1 MVLVINRETCLLC
14 KTDYGVGAGLNVQR
28 LLLHWSL
35 WAIDFQKKKKTLP
48 TFSKVLAMEKFK
60 TRTSDFC
67 HKVKKGT
74 NSTKRLC
81 LMFNSLWKQHSSDTP
96 VLFQK
101 IPSLYM
107 VALRVCQSQH
117 SQFSLNLSWDLFLRC
132 SHFPEK
138 SGLELQK
145 NFRHTVLFV
154 RCWSTL
160 LSNRPELTAVCDLAM
175 TFRLLNQGIALIYFS
190 SAVKKNKTQKK
201 HLLPKFPTL
210 PNLITCDFFH
220 VALSH
225 KAQCQ
230 MVK

>member
-28 LLLHWSL
+28 LLLHWCL
-35 WAIDFQKKKKTLP
+35 WAIDFQKKEKKLP

-74 NSTKRLC
+74 NSTKRDC
-81 LMFNSLWKQHSSDTP
+81 LMFKSLWKQHSSDTP
-96 VLFQK
+96 VLFKK

-117 SQFSLNLSWDLFLRC
+117 SQFSLSLSWDLFLRC
-132 SHFPEK
+132 SHFPEIVALNSK
-138 SGLELQK
+138 RISDTL
-145 NFRHTVLFV
+145 LFV

-160 LSNRPELTAVCDLAM
+160 LSNRPELTAVSDLAM

-190 SAVKKNKTQKK
+190 SAVKNKTKQKK
-201 HLLPKFPTL
+201 TPSAQI
-210 PNLITCDFFH
+210 PNFT
-220 VALSH
+220 
-225 KAQCQ
+225 
-230 MVK
+230 

>member
-28 LLLHWSL
+28 LLLHWCL
-35 WAIDFQKKKKTLP
+35 WAIDFQKKEKKLP

-74 NSTKRLC
+74 NSTKRDC
-81 LMFNSLWKQHSSDTP
+81 LMFKSLWKQHSSDTP
-96 VLFQK
+96 VLFKK

-117 SQFSLNLSWDLFLRC
+117 SVFLEPLLRPFSPMLTFSRNR
-132 SHFPEK
+132 
-138 SGLELQK
+138 GLELQK

-160 LSNRPELTAVCDLAM
+160 LSNRPELTAVSDLAM

-190 SAVKKNKTQKK
+190 SAVKKKKKNKKNT
-201 HLLPKFPTL
+201 FC
-210 PNLITCDFFH
+210 PNSRLYLI
-220 VALSH
+220 
-225 KAQCQ
+225 
-230 MVK
+230 